1 MNLDSRIINKKIF
14 DSFGIE
20 EAEKYLGKEG
30 YFANSNEMFSNLDNC
45 IFGKLEEIKDDIKP
59 YCDSYL
65 NYRYFL
71 PKEFVS
77 KEELVI
83 SRLMETEDNYGRKM
97 RYFKLSE
104 KELTAL
110 IKDRKK
116 LANLESYA
124 NYLVDNWDGFEEAL
138 SDDFKISEE
147 DFKDFEELNNETRS

>member
-1 MNLDSRIINKKIF
+1 MNLDSRIIDKKIF
-14 DSFGIE
+14 DSFEIE

-45 IFGKLEEIKDDIKP
+45 IFGKLEEINDDIKP
-59 YCDSYL
+59 YSDSYL

-71 PKEFVS
+71 PNEFVS
-77 KEELVI
+77 KLPHP
-83 SRLMETEDNYGRKM
+83 MKM

-124 NYLVDNWDGFEEAL
+124 NYLIDNWDGFEEAL